1 MSIKQAIEA
10 LEVAQDAL
18 DISQSLQE
26 SAKSNHHPK
35 TLAAYERVS
44 AALAALRSM
53 PQGEPVATIRYERGT
68 PGKENDMPKVVSCNW
83 LPDGVYSVYAT
94 PHTEAVQDDCDTV
107 DRLLKGLG
115 LDPERCRTEGGA
127 LNVGRTLSLLQD
139 GCTNRC
145 PTADLESAAMEMYER
160 SGGKDWMRE
169 PETEKWRAI
178 ANIGFKWA
186 KRAEAVRMS
195 EEEPT
200 ALFLLHAGKIGGD
213 GEQDEWDVEADSGAR
228 VDAFCKL
235 YPGQTIKLYPGPP
248 PTTAFTDGRA
258 CEDGGCMS
266 DKLLPCPFCGG
277 KAQQIKKRLDERF
290 AYAEEVSC
298 GCVACGYSLSAVG
311 DTSKPGYADNSTVE
325 ARAVAKWNRRAAA
338 SIGPTP

>member
-26 SAKSNHHPK
+26 STKSNHHPK

-53 PQGEPVATIRYERGT
+53 PESVQV
-68 PGKENDMPKVVSCNW
+68 PKRPTQAMRDVMDSEGW
-83 LPDGVYSVYAT
+83 AWEDLLAAAEAITEDEHAILAT

-195 EEEPT
+195 EAEIDAIT
-200 ALFLLHAGKIGGD
+200 KAQW
-213 GEQDEWDVEADSGAR
+213 GEQIGAMY
-228 VDAFCKL
+228 AA
-235 YPGQTIKLYPGPP
+235 Y
-248 PTTAFTDGRA
+248 RA
-258 CEDGGCMS
+258 
-266 DKLLPCPFCGG
+266 
-277 KAQQIKKRLDERF
+277 
-290 AYAEEVSC
+290 Y
-298 GCVACGYSLSAVG
+298 
-311 DTSKPGYADNSTVE
+311 
-325 ARAVAKWNRRAAA
+325 ARAVEQATAARL
-338 SIGPTP
+338 GVKMGDV